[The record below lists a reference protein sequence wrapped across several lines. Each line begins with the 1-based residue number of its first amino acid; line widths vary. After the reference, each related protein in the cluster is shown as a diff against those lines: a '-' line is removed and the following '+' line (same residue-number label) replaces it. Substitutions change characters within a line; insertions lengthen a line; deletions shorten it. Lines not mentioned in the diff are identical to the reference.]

1 VITAYSILPTPKPNK
16 SPSVLSAIGGKS
28 IGIETA
34 RAAQCDDI
42 EVANGRGHEVKRA
55 GSERRQCGVHALTY
69 QKNRRKKIV
78 LAISQR
84 FAAILEHIDCLVSLT
99 PCFSGV
105 WAEVGGS

>member
-1 VITAYSILPTPKPNK
+1 
-16 SPSVLSAIGGKS
+16 
-28 IGIETA
+28 
-34 RAAQCDDI
+34 
-42 EVANGRGHEVKRA
+42 
-55 GSERRQCGVHALTY
+55 LTY

-105 WAEVGGS
+105 WAEVGGSQPFQRFQMRNKPLKRFSKSVAE